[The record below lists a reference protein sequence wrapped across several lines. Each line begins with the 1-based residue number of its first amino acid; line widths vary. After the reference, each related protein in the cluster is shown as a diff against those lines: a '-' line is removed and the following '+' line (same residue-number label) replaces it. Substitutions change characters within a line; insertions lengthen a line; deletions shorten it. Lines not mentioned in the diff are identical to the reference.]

1 LTRTSTTS
9 PPNTAVLQTRLSV
22 YAYLF
27 FLPFQLNASLGWWT
41 IPGEFIVSVVYL
53 GFMAVGIDIGKPFQ
67 AGLARL
73 DVGGLVEDLKRQI
86 DEIAQTEVCQLP
98 GPASQ

>member
-1 LTRTSTTS
+1 
-9 PPNTAVLQTRLSV
+9 LSV

-27 FLPFQLNASLGWWT
+27 FLPFQLNRSLGWWT

-53 GFMAVGIDIGKPFQ
+53 GFMAVGIDIGKPFK

-86 DEIAQTEVCQLP
+86 DEIAQTEVCQL
-98 GPASQ
+98 ASSLSIVS

>member
-1 LTRTSTTS
+1 M
-9 PPNTAVLQTRLSV
+9 

-41 IPGEFIVSVVYL
+41 IPGEFVVSVVYL
-53 GFMAVGIDIGKPFQ
+53 GFMAVGIDIGRPFK
-67 AGLARL
+67 AGLGRL

-86 DEIAQTEVCQLP
+86 DEIAQTELCQLVELL
-98 GPASQ
+98 SCLS